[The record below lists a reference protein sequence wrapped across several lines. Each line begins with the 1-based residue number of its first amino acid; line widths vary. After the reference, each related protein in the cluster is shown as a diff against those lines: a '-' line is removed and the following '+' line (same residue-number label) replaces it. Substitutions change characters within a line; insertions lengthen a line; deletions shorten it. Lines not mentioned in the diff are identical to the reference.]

1 MKKAIQT
8 AVLLTSV
15 LVASFSC
22 EAAEGGEVLWW
33 MVGDDYKSITG
44 TTTDGSGT
52 TMTAGELK
60 VSDARVRYQDG
71 SGNTLGYLKL
81 YGLDSN
87 GKVYELEGAGGAEV
101 PAMFFGSLSDLA
113 GDLTAYSFVLELG
126 NWKEGSWVH
135 TSMESQAASYE
146 SLVANKH
153 ISQWHET
160 TPTYGTPWNPTTGY
174 QVVPEPNSGLLLLV
188 GGALLALRR
197 RRKRG

>member
-33 MVGDDYKSITG
+33 MVGENYESITG
-44 TTTDGSGT
+44 TTTDGSGKT
-52 TMTAGELK
+52 ITMTAGDLK
-60 VSDARVRYQDG
+60 VSDARVRWQDE
-71 SGNTLGYLKL
+71 SGKYGYLTL

-87 GKVYELEGAGGAEV
+87 GKVYSLEGAGGVEV
-101 PAMFFGSLSDLA
+101 PAMFFGNLSDLA
-113 GDLTAYSFVLELG
+113 GDLTSYSFVLELG
-126 NWKEGSWVH
+126 NWDGNWVH
-135 TSMESQAASYE
+135 TSMESEAAKYSD
-146 SLVANKH
+146 LVAKKH

-160 TPTYGTPWNPTTGY
+160 TPTYGTPWAPTTGY
-174 QVVPEPNSGLLLLV
+174 KVVPEPSSGLMLLV
-188 GGALLALRR
+188 GGALLMLR

>member
-1 MKKAIQT
+1 MKKFFERAF
-8 AVLLTSV
+8 
-15 LVASFSC
+15 LVASMLVASLSC
-22 EAAEGGEVLWW
+22 EAADGGEVLWW
-33 MVGDDYKSITG
+33 MIGDNYSSIEG
-44 TTTDGSGT
+44 TATDGT

-60 VSDARVRYQDG
+60 VTDARVRYEGTDG
-71 SGNTLGYLKL
+71 SKGYLKL
-81 YGLDSN
+81 YGLDEGGN
-87 GKVYELEGAGGAEV
+87 VYSLDGVAGVGLPAEYF
-101 PAMFFGSLSDLA
+101 ADLSGLS
-113 GDLTAYSFVLELG
+113 GTSYSFVLELG

>member
-8 AVLLTSV
+8 AVLLASV
-15 LVASFSC
+15 LVASLSC

-33 MVGDDYKSITG
+33 MVGEDYKNITG

-52 TMTAGELK
+52 TMTAGELN
-60 VSDARVRYQDG
+60 VSDARVRWQNG
-71 SGNTLGYLKL
+71 SDSGYLTL

-113 GDLTAYSFVLELG
+113 GDLTSYSFVLELG
-126 NWKEGSWVH
+126 NWDDGSWIH
-135 TSMESQAASYE
+135 TSMASEAVSYDN
-146 SLVANKH
+146 LKAQMH

-174 QVVPEPNSGLLLLV
+174 TVVPEPSSGLMLLV
-188 GGALLALRR
+188 GGAFLMLRR
-197 RRKRG
+197 RRRG

>member
-1 MKKAIQT
+1 MKT
-8 AVLLTSV
+8 AVLLASV
-15 LVASFSC
+15 FVASLSC

-33 MVGDDYKSITG
+33 MVGEDYTSITG
-44 TTTDGSGT
+44 TTKEGDK
-52 TMTAGELK
+52 MTAGELK
-60 VSDARVRYQDG
+60 VTDARVRYQDG

-81 YGLDSN
+81 YGLNSN
-87 GKVYELEGAGGAEV
+87 GTVYELEGAGGAEV
-101 PAMFFGSLSDLA
+101 PAMFFGNLSDLA